1 MTTACRLWARACA
14 ATCWSSLPPSPSPSP
29 SSSRPSP
36 PPPCAASSFSGVARF
51 MTSRMWHELDW
62 DERHA
67 AHNLG
72 SEQADW
78 DVGNMHESVAKL
90 RWAELTDMQ
99 LGTHSSSDTRKPPGT
114 KRERERRPTRP
125 EPSDGRASSP
135 LCHIIQWRFATCG
148 CWGWGGLYGNRY
160 WAILIFSACVARKRR
175 GPDLRSL
182 Y

>member
-114 KRERERRPTRP
+114 KREREATNEARTLRW
-125 EPSDGRASSP
+125 ASFESAMP
-135 LCHIIQWRFATCG
+135 YNPVEVRYVWLLG
-148 CWGWGGLYGNRY
+148 LGWVV
-160 WAILIFSACVARKRR
+160 WE
-175 GPDLRSL
+175 
-182 Y
+182 